1 MAPAQR
7 AQWPVAHAGPATAA
21 RAVGH
26 LAALVQRHS
35 PAAARG
41 RAGGHPAR
49 LPRRPV
55 DVRDGRAR
63 GQQRRPADG
72 AGGRPGPAAARHPA
86 HGGAGHAGRDARGQ
100 PRPRRPAR
108 PRLRALRRLVPGP
121 MSAAAPPVVRPAV
134 GGKAVELLSQALL
147 ITAVP
152 AALGPGDYGT
162 LALMLGVATV
172 ASAALALGGPAA
184 VSLLV
189 SAAPADR
196 RIATARRL
204 ALRGLA
210 WRELAVAIALAVAL
224 AAGAPTGAALL
235 LGLAAALDGV
245 ATSAAQATLAAGE
258 PWGFSLRWPVQN
270 VALVVAALALQPEN
284 AT

>member
-26 LAALVQRHS
+26 LAALVQRRA
-35 PAAARG
+35 PAPPCGLAG
-41 RAGGHPAR
+41 RHPAR

-63 GQQRRPADG
+63 RQQRRPADG

-86 HGGAGHAGRDARGQ
+86 HGGAGHAGCDARRR

-108 PRLRALRRLVPGP
+108 PRLRAVRRLVPDP
-121 MSAAAPPVVRPAV
+121 MSAAAAPVVRPAI

-210 WRELAVAIALAVAL
+210 WRGLGVAGGLGGGVGGGGRGRAPAPARPG
-224 AAGAPTGAALL
+224 GAPRRGRGFGGAGGRAPR
-235 LGLAAALDGV
+235 GGGGV
-245 ATSAAQATLAAGE
+245 SG
-258 PWGFSLRWPVQN
+258 G
-270 VALVVAALALQPEN
+270 
-284 AT
+284 